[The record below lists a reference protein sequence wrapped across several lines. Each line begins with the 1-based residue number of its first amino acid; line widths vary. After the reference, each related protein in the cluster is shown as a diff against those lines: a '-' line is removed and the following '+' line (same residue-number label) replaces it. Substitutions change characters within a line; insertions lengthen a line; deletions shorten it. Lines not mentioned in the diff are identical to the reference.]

1 MNGGYAYTSTLKA
14 YLWPLHY
21 EQLFRHN
28 ASAVRSSERL
38 LHSLQ
43 SFLPRVDLDSR
54 VSSRVAEN
62 RVASIR
68 IACRDSS
75 RAAIRVN
82 EELAVKLPA
91 AEQNGL

>member
-54 VSSRVAEN
+54 VSSIVAKT
-62 RVASIR
+62 
-68 IACRDSS
+68 
-75 RAAIRVN
+75 
-82 EELAVKLPA
+82 ELPVLGLPA
-91 AEQNGL
+91 EIPVELLSGLSKSSQ